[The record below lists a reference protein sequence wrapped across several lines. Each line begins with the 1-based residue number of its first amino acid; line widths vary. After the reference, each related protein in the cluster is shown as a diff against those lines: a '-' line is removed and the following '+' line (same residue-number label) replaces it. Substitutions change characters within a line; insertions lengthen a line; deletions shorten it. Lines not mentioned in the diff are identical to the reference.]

1 MRFVARIVN
10 GAATLLLVVA
20 LLALCGLAA
29 TILMGLKP
37 GVVKTGSMRPMLAP
51 GTLIIVKPTLA
62 EKLKIGDVIT
72 FTDPDSP
79 AKGLVTHRIY
89 KIEHEKGQPVFT
101 TKGDANPTPDTW
113 RLKLQKDAGLLK
125 HHVANVGHLSFL
137 VRTKQGYMLL
147 LGIPV
152 LLLSLSALIKI
163 WTPAPEIPEPES
175 ETDLETDSVA
185 MTVVE
190 AFGYP
195 IEIPD
200 RLPEEFAL
208 AQAPPGEAEE
218 ARSA

>member
-20 LLALCGLAA
+20 LLALCGLAG
-29 TILMGLKP
+29 TLLMGFKP

-89 KIEHEKGQPVFT
+89 KIEYEKGKPVFT

-125 HHVANVGHLSFL
+125 HHIANVGHLSFL

-152 LLLSLSALIKI
+152 LLLSISALIRI
-163 WTPAPEIPEPES
+163 WAPSPDVPEPKSES
-175 ETDLETDSVA
+175 SREADSSIMADVET
-185 MTVVE
+185 
-190 AFGYP
+190 FGYP
-195 IEIPD
+195 TEVPD
-200 RLPEEFAL
+200 HLPEVFAFVT
-208 AQAPPGEAEE
+208 APPGEAEE
-218 ARSA
+218 TRSA

>member
-10 GAATLLLVVA
+10 GAATFVLVVA
-20 LLALCGLAA
+20 LLALFGLGTA
-29 TILMGLKP
+29 ILMGFKP

-51 GTLIIVKPTLA
+51 GTLIVVKPTLA

-72 FTDPDSP
+72 FTDPDNP
-79 AKGLVTHRIY
+79 AKGLITHRIHR
-89 KIEHEKGQPVFT
+89 IEHENGRPVIT

-113 RLKLQKDAGLLK
+113 KLKLQKDAGLLK
-125 HHVANVGHLSFL
+125 FHVANVGHLSFL

-152 LLLSLSALIKI
+152 LLLSLSAMIRI
-163 WTPAPEIPEPES
+163 WTPAPEIPEPEA
-175 ETDLETDSVA
+175 ETDPETDSAA

-190 AFGYP
+190 TFGYP

-200 RLPEEFAL
+200 RLPEEFAH